1 MMYRDRYGFP
11 EPEDFP
17 FDLFLD
23 LDEHEMARIIA
34 TLYDA
39 FNEVNSLFGHFSKSG
54 FSWDIKHLYISADKK
69 YLVEYF
75 RSREWR
81 LNPWDEDEL
90 RRIAVLGEYYHK
102 DFITLY
108 YNTIKGTSRN
118 APEGRLGSSVL
129 TVMRYVYLH
138 EMMHQYFDRFNNKKD
153 EMEIEEGLAEFGALY
168 VLDEL
173 VKLGSAYD
181 EELEWALNFVESKR
195 GALRCYSNGAR
206 LFKRYKAGQLELKNL
221 LEAYC

>member
-1 MMYRDRYGFP
+1 MFT
-11 EPEDFP
+11 FV
-17 FDLFLD
+17 
-23 LDEHEMARIIA
+23 A
-34 TLYDA
+34 T
-39 FNEVNSLFGHFSKSG
+39 NSSQGLAVRGAGGLFGSTRLFS
-54 FSWDIKHLYISADKK
+54 
-69 YLVEYF
+69 YLI
-75 RSREWR
+75 R
-81 LNPWDEDEL
+81 LNPIVSSYEL